1 MEIILYL
8 CTREKKTRLST
19 TKKNNIMKTLNFT
32 GLNSELTLNVVNAL
46 AQLLADFQIHYTNL
60 RNLHWNVR
68 GHGFFIMHE
77 KYEELY
83 DDAAAKIDEIAER
96 ILQLDGTPESRFS
109 AYLKVAKVQ
118 ELDVPETGCNAVE
131 YVLDTLKTLIAQ
143 EREVLRLAADAGDEV
158 TVALMS
164 DYLKEQEKTVWMLVA
179 FNSPK
184 CAK

>member
-1 MEIILYL
+1 MERNLYL

-19 TKKNNIMKTLNFT
+19 TKTNNIMKTLNFT

-118 ELDVPETGCNAVE
+118 ELDVPETGC
-131 YVLDTLKTLIAQ
+131 K
-143 EREVLRLAADAGDEV
+143 EREVLRLAANAGDEV

>member
-1 MEIILYL
+1 MERNLYL

-19 TKKNNIMKTLNFT
+19 TKTHNIMKTLNFT

-96 ILQLDGTPESRFS
+96 ILQLDGTCLPQGG
-109 AYLKVAKVQ
+109 KG
-118 ELDVPETGCNAVE
+118 TGTRRA
-131 YVLDTLKTLIAQ
+131 
-143 EREVLRLAADAGDEV
+143 
-158 TVALMS
+158 
-164 DYLKEQEKTVWMLVA
+164 
-179 FNSPK
+179 
-184 CAK
+184 